1 MGHRRRMQIVAV
13 IAFVTSLCGCGHS
26 DEWQYGF
33 DHADDAKGLISS
45 GFSMESACR
54 SIAGFG
60 YGRTQGEINSKDA
73 YEGCLS
79 GLE

>member
-1 MGHRRRMQIVAV
+1 MGNRRRLRIVSLVAC
-13 IAFVTSLCGCGHS
+13 VTSLCGCGHS

-45 GFSMESACR
+45 GVSKESACR

-60 YGRTQGEINSKDA
+60 YGRTNGEIDSKDA

-79 GLE
+79 GVE